1 MTPGGN
7 NFNDFLEIV
16 PTREITIKTEKTFL
30 VFSRPWPWNYFF
42 DGSNAAA
49 YNRTHLNPAPVTGL
63 PSHRHTELH
72 ACKFGGGITI
82 YVQLYYTILFGSRK

>member
-16 PTREITIKTEKTFL
+16 PTREITIKTETTFL

-49 YNRTHLNPAPVTGL
+49 YNSTHLNPARVTKRRERITE
-63 PSHRHTELH
+63 PRPHRAT
-72 ACKFGGGITI
+72 CT
-82 YVQLYYTILFGSRK
+82 